1 MEEIR
6 LNKYISEAGVCSR
19 READRLIEAGRVL
32 VDGVRATQG
41 MKVREGQKVQVG
53 DRVIGGK
60 DEKVVLAVYKPVGHL
75 CGAPG
80 QGLGRAPSHDQRR
93 GSDQPDHAGQEP
105 P

>member
-60 DEKVVLAVYKPVGHL
+60 DDKVVLAVYKPVGIV
-75 CGAPG
+75 CSVDK
-80 QGLGRAPSHDQRR
+80 RT
-93 GSDQPDHAGQEP
+93 
-105 P
+105 